1 MRESRLTADKHA
13 TTWLD
18 GRSKFKLDV
27 IVSDGGRQKPSLTT
41 TLFGLRV

>member
-13 TTWLD
+13 ATWLD
-18 GRSKFKLDV
+18 GRSKFKVDV
-27 IVSDGGRQKPSLTT
+27 MVSDGGRQTASLTA